1 MTGKKF
7 SDKEYKHVLKVW
19 DRFEMMKH
27 YHDFYLR
34 RDVLLLAN
42 MFEKSRYGSL
52 KNYGLWQSHYLNA
65 PALSWDEM
73 PCMTK
78 IELELIWDVDMYLFF
93 EKTMRD
99 GVSYIFKRYSKAK
112 VNI

>member
-65 PALSWDEM
+65 PALSWDAM